1 MRKFIVLFQ
10 LLLTILFLSSCDRSD
25 SDSASGHFSITKT
38 GGETLKA
45 NYVTIPLPTKA
56 GTFSVQYNKDSY
68 DDENLTFLCLIDNN
82 NDCGLTIYTSSPIKE
97 GTYTESSANLW
108 GSLSNRDIT
117 YSKLRVNITSFS
129 YPGKITG
136 TFTAYNA
143 TNSIVYSGDF
153 DLTAK

>member
-1 MRKFIVLFQ
+1 MKKLIVLLQ
-10 LLLTILFLSSCDRSD
+10 LLLTILFVSSCDRSD
-25 SDSASGHFSITKT
+25 SDSGSGHFSISKT
-38 GGETLKA
+38 GGETFKT

-68 DDENLTFLCLIDNN
+68 DENLTFLCLIDNN
-82 NDCGLTIYTSSPIKE
+82 NDCGITISTSSPIKV

-108 GSLSNRDIT
+108 GTLSNSDIT

>member
-1 MRKFIVLFQ
+1 MRKIIVLLQ
-10 LLLTILFLSSCDRSD
+10 LLLTILFVSSCDRSD
-25 SDSASGHFSITKT
+25 SDSGSGHFSISKT
-38 GGETLKA
+38 GGETFKT

-68 DDENLTFLCLIDNN
+68 DENLTFLCLIDNN
-82 NDCGLTIYTSSPIKE
+82 NDCGITISTSSPIKV

-108 GSLSNRDIT
+108 GTLSNSDIT

>member
-1 MRKFIVLFQ
+1 MKKLIVLLQ
-10 LLLTILFLSSCDRSD
+10 LLLTILFVSSCDRSD
-25 SDSASGHFSITKT
+25 SDSGSGHFSISKT
-38 GGETLKA
+38 GGETFKT

-68 DDENLTFLCLIDNN
+68 DENLTFLCLIDNN
-82 NDCGLTIYTSSPIKE
+82 NDCGITISTSSPIKV

-108 GSLSNRDIT
+108 GTLSNSDIT

-143 TNSIVYSGDF
+143 TNSIIYSGDF

>member
-1 MRKFIVLFQ
+1 MKKLTVLLQ
-10 LLLTILFLSSCDRSD
+10 LLLTILFVSSCDRSD
-25 SDSASGHFSITKT
+25 SDSGSGHFSISKT
-38 GGETLKA
+38 GGETFKT
-45 NYVTIPLPTKA
+45 NYVTIPLPIKA
-56 GTFSVQYNKDSY
+56 GTFSVQYNDG
-68 DDENLTFLCLIDNN
+68 NLYFSCFIDNN
-82 NDCGLTIYTSSPIKE
+82 NDCDLTITSDSPIKI
-97 GTYTESSANLW
+97 GTYTESDAYLG
-108 GSLSNRDIT
+108 GSLSNININ

>member
-1 MRKFIVLFQ
+1 MKKLTVLLQ
-10 LLLTILFLSSCDRSD
+10 LLLTILFVSSCDRSD
-25 SDSASGHFSITKT
+25 SDSGSGHFSISKT
-38 GGETLKA
+38 GGETFKT

-56 GTFSVQYNKDSY
+56 GTFSVQYNKDY
-68 DDENLTFLCLIDNN
+68 DYENLSFLCLIDNN
-82 NDCGLTIYTSSPIKE
+82 NDCDLTITSDSPIKI
-97 GTYTESSANLW
+97 GTYTESDAYLG
-108 GSLSNRDIT
+108 GSLSNTNIN